1 MTGPVN
7 PAALHPVVVTGMA
20 VTTSVGPDLD
30 QTWQGLLDGRSGIAA
45 LTDDWVTEMQMPVTF
60 GGRLLI
66 DPAERLKKVEA
77 RRLDF
82 VQQLAVTLGRDA
94 WSQAGAPEVEK
105 ERLGVSIGTGLGGMD
120 TLFATRDALEA
131 GGPRKVS
138 PIAVPM
144 VMPNGPAAAVG
155 LELGA
160 RAGVHA
166 PTSACA
172 SGSEAVAQG
181 WRMIAMDEADVMVVG
196 GVENKISALPIASFS
211 MMRAMS
217 TRNDDPQAASRPF
230 DTGRDGFVMGEAS
243 AVLVLEREDHAVA
256 RGATIYA
263 RVLGAG
269 TTSDGF
275 HIVAPDPE
283 GRGAARS
290 ITKALRYGGIDP
302 ADVGHVNAHATATGV
317 GDLAESL
324 AINSA
329 VGNHASVYAPKGAL
343 GHSIGAAGAL
353 ESVLTVM
360 SIHQEVVPP
369 TLNLEE
375 QDPEIDLDVV
385 AGAPRTGRIDI
396 AVNNSFGFGGHNVS
410 IAFGRV

>member
-7 PAALHPVVVTGMA
+7 TAALHPVVVTGMA
-20 VTTSVGPDLD
+20 VTTSVGTDLE
-30 QTWQGLLDGRSGIAA
+30 QTWQGLLDGRSGIAT
-45 LTDDWVTEMQMPVTF
+45 LTDDWVTELELPVTF
-60 GGRLLI
+60 GGRLLA

-77 RRLDF
+77 RRLDY

-94 WSQAGAPEVEK
+94 WAQAGAPEVEK
-105 ERLGVSIGTGLGGMD
+105 ERIGVSIGTGLGGMD
-120 TLFATRDALEA
+120 TLFATVDALEA

-155 LELGA
+155 LEVGA

-243 AVLVLEREDHAVA
+243 AVLVLEREDHAKA

-324 AINSA
+324 AINSSI
-329 VGNHASVYAPKGAL
+329 GDHASVYAPKGAL

-385 AGAPRTGRIDI
+385 AGAPRTGRIDV

-410 IAFGRV
+410 IAFGRA

>member
-7 PAALHPVVVTGMA
+7 TAALHPVVVTGMA
-20 VTTSVGPDLD
+20 VTTSVGTDLE
-30 QTWQGLLDGRSGIAA
+30 QTWQGLLDGRSGIAT
-45 LTDDWVTEMQMPVTF
+45 LTDDWVTELEMPVTF
-60 GGRLLI
+60 GGRLLA
-66 DPAERLKKVEA
+66 DPAERLKKVQA

-94 WSQAGAPEVEK
+94 WAEAGAPEVEK

-120 TLFATRDALEA
+120 TLFATVDALEA

-196 GVENKISALPIASFS
+196 GVENQISALPIASFS

-230 DTGRDGFVMGEAS
+230 DSGRDGFVMGEAS

-324 AINSA
+324 AINSSI
-329 VGNHASVYAPKGAL
+329 GNHASIYAPKGAL

-369 TLNLEE
+369 TLNLED

-385 AGAPRTGRIDI
+385 AGAPRTGRIDV

>member
-7 PAALHPVVVTGMA
+7 TAALHPVVVTGMA
-20 VTTSVGPDLD
+20 VTTSVGTDLE
-30 QTWQGLLDGRSGIAA
+30 QTWQGLLDGRSGIAT
-45 LTDDWVTEMQMPVTF
+45 LTDDWVTELDLPVTF
-60 GGRLLI
+60 GGRLLA

-77 RRLDF
+77 RRLDL
-82 VQQLAVTLGRDA
+82 VQQLAVTLSRDA
-94 WSQAGAPEVEK
+94 WAQAGEPEVES

-120 TLFATRDALEA
+120 TLFATVDALDNH
-131 GGPRKVS
+131 GYRKVS

-155 LELGA
+155 LERGA

-317 GDLAESL
+317 GDLAEAL
-324 AINSA
+324 AINSSI
-329 VGNHASVYAPKGAL
+329 GDHASVYAPKGAL

-385 AGAPRTGRIDI
+385 AGAPRTGRIDV

-410 IAFGRV
+410 IAFGRA